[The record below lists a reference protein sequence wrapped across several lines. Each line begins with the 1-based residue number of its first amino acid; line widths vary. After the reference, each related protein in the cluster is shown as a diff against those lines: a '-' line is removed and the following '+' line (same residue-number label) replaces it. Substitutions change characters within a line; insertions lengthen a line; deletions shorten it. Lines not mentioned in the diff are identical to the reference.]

1 MGVRQF
7 YKADSSLKQY
17 YLVNDFSGGINTV
30 DVDERTTDSEFRE
43 LLNVELIRAGM
54 IQNRKGWGNSTLL
67 NALIKPVTL
76 PNGPYAMIK
85 VVKSEGS
92 LLQKLEEYEERGLD
106 LVAAKQLLGNY
117 TLEILFIYEQAGIRL
132 GLLTLANT
140 GVTFETITQ
149 IESGSLSLDR
159 SLTSIE
165 TVDYTDFVYFNLSD
179 LNPSFNGLFE
189 YNIYNKTFRTIKG
202 NNAYVPNAYE
212 ISKVGFNILAQ
223 NPLSAIRETPGAFNI
238 AGLYLTTIVFENGDL
253 VQSKTPL
260 LQIPPNGQVTLNVIY
275 AGQDIKLENFSVEFY
290 TQTFDDE
297 GLPVEN
303 KITATQTGSALQPGL
318 ARFAYTIEVQ
328 NKPEIYVRIKLFS
341 GITLA
346 AAKTQVLDVHKFAS
360 TTAMMDYFLEPENRL
375 IVSPSTSENES
386 NKLFLH
392 RKFTATPYLYNK
404 INNLSVV
411 FNGQTVSTIS
421 VSNDFGIVY
430 DGGKLT
436 QGKKWE
442 ETTETVYNQ
451 TVASNPSLALNTSLQ
466 ALNANTSEMDCD
478 DFDDLT
484 LATLSDPDS
493 EFYKAPNDS
502 LGFVL
507 KVRRTHTV
515 EGGSTTPTF
524 SVTDAASY
532 NASTTPKTTIGTITP
547 PTGFNSGSSPDAF
560 NNLTATQFQA
570 WLTTPPPNGGGQQP
584 PTADTYYGVHGY
596 YTTTTTTTYG
606 WAPYTGSNAADSGF
620 SFFASTTD
628 STCSVL
634 ANANPNSYYT
644 PSSASVGK
652 IMELKAYYQSG
663 TTVTYDIVGAQSYA
677 GSETWVTN
685 DPNGCAFFPIGG
697 GSTLTSWAQSNIN
710 SNNYT
715 SGQIIRVI
723 AAYFDG
729 FDFEPCNIVYYLRI
743 NKTASYTNCTT
754 RKFIGTSSG
763 GGTNSVYIGIKYFKA
778 LFGGSSIVDCDPI
791 TYSGQPMAKYYRITQ
806 DALGFST
813 PITLYD
819 VDPVDN
825 KGYLYYMING
835 TRHKLYYYQ
844 PSTFTN
850 VAPQGTYL
858 EIKKVGNIA
867 EKRPSPTYIYY
878 AGDNVDTPTNYYRY
892 KEGSTLG
899 TLVGDFTYVQF
910 TDTPQETSYID
921 IYGIGVTENPQEVNQ
936 ISLSGFRDLEIGSRL
951 VLYKENVI
959 WFSDLYQ
966 FDYIPNYNYIILP
979 LTPDDRIT
987 SINYFKGSYMVFTK
1001 ESIYKMSGTFGGSD
1015 FRIQIVSDAIGCI
1028 SSYSI
1033 RPFNNTLVFMTRDG
1047 LYRVKQNYYQ
1057 GGLENVEKID
1067 KQIDNITPY
1076 NREVYSVLY
1085 NEQYL
1090 LFYKYN
1096 NTGDFNTAPFNVLKM
1111 YYNMDAPR
1119 GYPYVKD
1126 KHAIQPPIIA
1136 KFDEFLY
1143 SIRNG
1148 EFYRYDLGY
1157 TDFLPSGTVTDEVRD
1172 ASLYTTKI
1180 RTHKISF
1187 GYPTHEKKFKSI
1199 IIKDIATEPV
1209 PLIFRIFVNNF
1220 LAYTSE
1226 EFVTSVNEFG
1236 QIEYNLVTD
1245 PFLIG
1250 PDNLMGEFDLGK
1262 DQLGDLSAR
1271 VHKIVFAGRGKD
1283 ILIDIERRTAQQF
1296 SIQDIGYV
1304 YKMGKARED
1313 R

>member
-1 MGVRQF
+1 
-7 YKADSSLKQY
+7 
-17 YLVNDFSGGINTV
+17 
-30 DVDERTTDSEFRE
+30 
-43 LLNVELIRAGM
+43 
-54 IQNRKGWGNSTLL
+54 
-67 NALIKPVTL
+67 
-76 PNGPYAMIK
+76 MIK
-85 VVKSEGS
+85 IVKSEGS
-92 LLQKLEEYEERGLD
+92 LLQKLEEYEERKLGLTE
-106 LVAAKQLLGNY
+106 AKQLLGNY

-140 GVTFETITQ
+140 GITFQMLTQ
-149 IESGSLSLDR
+149 IESGSLSIDR

-189 YNIYNKTFRTIKG
+189 YNIDKKTFRTIRG

-223 NPLSAIRETPGAFNI
+223 NPLSAIRETPGVFNI
-238 AGLYLTTIVFENGDL
+238 AGLYLTTIVFENGAL
-253 VQSKTPL
+253 AQSKTPL
-260 LQIPPNGQVTLNVIY
+260 FQIPPNGQVTLNVIY

-341 GITLA
+341 GVTLA

-375 IVSPSTSENES
+375 IVSPSTAENES
-386 NKLFLH
+386 NRLFLH
-392 RKFTATPYLYNK
+392 RKFTTTPYLYNR

-411 FNGQTVSTIS
+411 FNGQTVQTINI
-421 VSNDFGIVY
+421 VGDAGIVY

-451 TVASNPSLALNTSLQ
+451 TAASTPSLALDSSLQ

-484 LATLSDPDS
+484 LTTLSDPDS
-493 EFYKAPNDS
+493 DFYKAPNDS
-502 LGFVL
+502 LNFVL
-507 KVRRTHTV
+507 KVRRTHIV
-515 EGGSTTPTF
+515 ENGGTTPAF
-524 SVTDAASY
+524 SVTDESSFFNY
-532 NASTTPKTTIGTITP
+532 MGPKTTYGGTNPNIS
-547 PTGFNSGSSPDAF
+547 GGYNSGTSPTAF
-560 NNLTATQFQA
+560 NNLTAGQFQA
-570 WLTTPPPNGGGQQP
+570 AMPSLNIQQ
-584 PTADTYYGVHGY
+584 PTADTYYAIHGY
-596 YTTTTTTTYG
+596 YSTTTQSLSWVEIGATSPNRTINVGTVGTCSVVNASAMNNTQTAQFTNEVIAVNANTTGT
-606 WAPYTGSNAADSGF
+606 AVKN
-620 SFFASTTD
+620 FASTT
-628 STCSVL
+628 STNFTVDINYNSGEFECESIQLTALQAANQV
-634 ANANPNSYYT
+634 ANASSY
-644 PSSASVGK
+644 SVG
-652 IMELKAYYQSG
+652 
-663 TTVTYDIVGAQSYA
+663 T
-677 GSETWVTN
+677 
-685 DPNGCAFFPIGG
+685 
-697 GSTLTSWAQSNIN
+697 
-710 SNNYT
+710 
-715 SGQIIRVI
+715 IIRVR
-723 AAYFDG
+723 AFLFNGA
-729 FDFEPCNIVYYLRI
+729 PCGTLGYVTVTETSSTI
-743 NKTASYTNCTT
+743 NCTT
-754 RKFIGTSSG
+754 KYFRWTS
-763 GGTNSVYIGIKYFKA
+763 TPVTTLTYIGVKYFKA
-778 LFGGSSIVDCDPI
+778 ILGGSAIVDCDPI
-791 TYSGQPMAKYYRITQ
+791 AYSGQPMAKYYRIVP
-806 DALGFST
+806 DALGFGT

-819 VDPVDN
+819 VDPVDG
-825 KGYLYYMING
+825 KGYMYYMTNG

-844 PSTFTN
+844 PSTFAN
-850 VAPQGTYL
+850 VAPPGTYL
-858 EIKKVGNIA
+858 EVKKVANIA

-878 AGDNVDTPTNYYRY
+878 AGTNVDVPTNYYRY

-899 TLVGDFTYVQF
+899 TLVDDFTFVQF

-951 VLYKENVI
+951 VLYKENIV

-987 SINYFKGSYMVFTK
+987 SINYFKGSYIIFTK
-1001 ESIYKMSGTFGGSD
+1001 ERIYKMSGTFGTND
-1015 FRIQIVSDAIGCI
+1015 FQVQVINDAIGCI
-1028 SSYSI
+1028 SPYSVK
-1033 RPFNNTLVFMTRDG
+1033 PFNNTLVFMTRDG
-1047 LYRVKQNYYQ
+1047 LYRVKQNYYS

-1067 KQIDNITPY
+1067 KQLDNITPY

-1085 NEQYL
+1085 NEQFL
-1090 LFYKYN
+1090 LFYKYT
-1096 NTGDFNTAPFNVLKM
+1096 NTGDFSTAPFNVLKM

-1157 TDFLPSGTVTDEVRD
+1157 TDFLPSGTITDEVKD

-1236 QIEYNLVTD
+1236 QIEYNLVTE

-1250 PDNLMGEFDLGK
+1250 PDNLMGAFDLGT

-1283 ILIDIERRTAQQF
+1283 ILIDIERTTAQQF

>member
-1 MGVRQF
+1 MGRQQF
-7 YKADSSLKQY
+7 YKGDPSLKQY

-67 NALIKPVTL
+67 NALIKEASVTL

-85 VVKSEGS
+85 IVKSEGS
-92 LLQKLEEYEERGLD
+92 LLQKLEEYEERKLGLTE
-106 LVAAKQLLGNY
+106 AKQLLGNY

-140 GVTFETITQ
+140 GITFQMLTQ
-149 IESGSLSLDR
+149 IESGSLSIDR

-189 YNIYNKTFRTIKG
+189 YNIDKKTFRTIRG

-238 AGLYLTTIVFENGDL
+238 AGLYLTTIVFENGVL
-253 VQSKTPL
+253 AQSKTPL
-260 LQIPPNGQVTLNVIY
+260 FQIPPNGQVALNVIY

-346 AAKTQVLDVHKFAS
+346 AAKTQILDVHKFTS

-375 IVSPSTSENES
+375 IVSPSTAENES
-386 NKLFLH
+386 NRLFLH
-392 RKFTATPYLYNK
+392 RKFTTTPYSYNK

-411 FNGQTVSTIS
+411 FNGQTVQTIN
-421 VSNDFGIVY
+421 VGNDFGIVY

-466 ALNANTSEMDCD
+466 ALNANTNEMDCD

-484 LATLSDPDS
+484 LATLADPES
-493 EFYKAPNDS
+493 AFYKAPNDS

-515 EGGSTTPTF
+515 EGESTTPTF
-524 SVTDAASY
+524 SVTDVASY
-532 NASTTPKTTIGTITP
+532 NASTTPKTTFGTATP

-570 WLTTPPPNGGGQQP
+570 WLTTQ

-596 YTTTTTTTYG
+596 YTTTTTTTYS
-606 WAPYTGSNAADSGF
+606 WVPTSSGTASPGL
-620 SFFASTTD
+620 SFFVSSNDT
-628 STCSVL
+628 SCSLL
-634 ANANPNSYYT
+634 ANANPSNYAT
-644 PSSASVGK
+644 ASASNVGQVL
-652 IMELKAYYQSG
+652 ELRSTYPQ
-663 TTVTYDIVGAQSYA
+663 TTQVSYDIVGAQSFA

-685 DPNGCAFFPIGG
+685 DPNGCAFFPLGG
-697 GSTLTSWAQSNIN
+697 DSTLTSWAQSNIN
-710 SNNYT
+710 ANNYT
-715 SGQIIRVI
+715 NGQVIRVI
-723 AAYFDG
+723 AAYFNG

-743 NKTASYTNCTT
+743 NKITPSGECTPIRRFVSTA
-754 RKFIGTSSG
+754 SG
-763 GGTNSVYIGIKYFKA
+763 GGTSNVYIGIKYFKA
-778 LFGGSSIVDCDPI
+778 IFGGSSIVDCDPI
-791 TYSGQPMAKYYRITQ
+791 AYSGEPMAKYYRITQ
-806 DALGFST
+806 DALGFGT

-825 KGYLYYMING
+825 KGYIYYMTNG

-858 EIKKVGNIA
+858 EIKKVANIA

-878 AGDNVDTPTNYYRY
+878 AGTDVDVPTNYYRY

-899 TLVGDFTYVQF
+899 TLEGDFTYVQF

-936 ISLSGFRDLEIGSRL
+936 ISLAGFRDLEIGSRL
-951 VLYKENVI
+951 VLYKENIV

-987 SINYFKGSYMVFTK
+987 SINYFKGSYIIFTK
-1001 ESIYKMSGTFGGSD
+1001 ERVYKMSGTFGGQD
-1015 FRIQIVSDAIGCI
+1015 FQVQVINDAIGCI
-1028 SSYSI
+1028 SPYSVK
-1033 RPFNNTLVFMTRDG
+1033 PFNNTLVFMTRDG
-1047 LYRVKQNYYQ
+1047 LYRVKQNYYS

-1067 KQIDNITPY
+1067 KQLDNITPY

-1085 NEQYL
+1085 NEQFL
-1090 LFYKYN
+1090 LFYKYT
-1096 NTGDFNTAPFNVLKM
+1096 NTGDFSTAPFSVLKM

-1157 TDFLPSGTVTDEVRD
+1157 TDFLPSGTITDEVRE

-1236 QIEYNLVTD
+1236 QIEYNLVTE

-1250 PDNLMGEFDLGK
+1250 PDNLMGAFDLGT

-1271 VHKIVFAGRGKD
+1271 VHKIVFSGRGKD
-1283 ILIDIERRTAQQF
+1283 ILIDIERTTAQQF